1 MERRWWMI
9 LLNDLYGELLTDK
22 QRHFFRLH
30 YEEDL
35 SFGEIALQHGVSRP
49 AVHSAVKRAESLL
62 LDYEKKVCFGLRLI
76 RERETLGTLDSVLRE
91 LEGQVD
97 DTERV
102 QRVRKARDLVSKL
115 TTA

>member
-1 MERRWWMI
+1 MI

-49 AVHSAVKRAESLL
+49 AVHSAVKRAEALL
-62 LDYEKKVCFGLRLI
+62 LDYEKKVCFGSRLI
-76 RERETLGTLDSVLRE
+76 GERETLGALDSILKQIE
-91 LEGQVD
+91 ESSD
-97 DTERV
+97 DTERL
-102 QRVRKARDLVSKL
+102 QYVRKARELVSKL
-115 TTA
+115 AMA